1 MSNTNYDP
9 QQNEDIKE
17 RCPIA
22 DSELCDWLGKNGCY
36 QCYISSLKSS
46 SQKEEALEHWKVTL
60 SYLPDNI
67 DDLHMSDEC
76 QFCKEE
82 PPEKAEY
89 YATFEMAHPEPYAE
103 KGMILGLGKKVRTPI
118 GSLLSIQASIGKECK
133 KAIKMTDILQL
144 GTFLGFLVLSFVL
157 LMIPQIGQTMA
168 NWMAFMPYI
177 FIALMLLAGYFLGK
191 NLAAAHLKKIQKRV
205 KVDLA
210 EIPLIKQMLNRGWF
224 FFQTGS
230 DGMPKVFFR
239 KTKAYNRLK
248 RPCECA
254 EEEDDEMLDNINI

>member
-9 QQNEDIKE
+9 RQNEEMKK

-22 DSELCDWLGKNGCY
+22 DSELCEWLGKNGCY
-36 QCYISSLKSS
+36 QCYISSLKSDNK
-46 SQKEEALEHWKVTL
+46 KEEALEHWKVTL

-67 DDLHMSDEC
+67 DDLHLSDEC
-76 QFCKEE
+76 QFCKDEK
-82 PPEKAEY
+82 PEKAEY

-133 KAIKMTDILQL
+133 KAFKMSDVLQL
-144 GTFLGFLVLSFVL
+144 GTFLGFLVAAFVL
-157 LMIPQIGQTMA
+157 LMIPQIGQAMA
-168 NWMAFMPYI
+168 NWMALMPYI

-191 NLAAAHLKKIQKRV
+191 NLAAAHLKKIKQHV

-210 EIPLIKQMLNRGWF
+210 EIPQIKQMLNRGWF

-230 DGMPKVFFR
+230 DGMPKVFFH
-239 KTKAYNRLK
+239 KTKTYNCLK
-248 RPCECA
+248 PQRECGDG
-254 EEEDDEMLDNINI
+254 EEDDMLDNINI

>member
-1 MSNTNYDP
+1 MGNTNYDP
-9 QQNEDIKE
+9 RQNEEMKK

-36 QCYISSLKSS
+36 QCYISSLKSDNK
-46 SQKEEALEHWKVTL
+46 KEEALEHWKVTL

-67 DDLHMSDEC
+67 DDLHLSDEC
-76 QFCKEE
+76 QFCKNEK
-82 PPEKAEY
+82 PEKAEY

-118 GSLLSIQASIGKECK
+118 GSLLSIQAGIGKECK
-133 KAIKMTDILQL
+133 KAFRMADTLQL
-144 GTFLGFLVLSFVL
+144 GTFLGFLVAAFVL
-157 LMIPQIGQTMA
+157 LMIPQIGQAMA

-191 NLAAAHLKKIQKRV
+191 NLAASHLKKIKKRV
-205 KVDLA
+205 KVDLT
-210 EIPLIKQMLNRGWF
+210 EIPQIRQMLNRGWF

-230 DGMPKVFFR
+230 DGMPKVFFH
-239 KTKAYNRLK
+239 KTKAYDCLK
-248 RPCECA
+248 RRREPGE
-254 EEEDDEMLDNINI
+254 EEEDDMLDNINI